1 LSKSNR
7 DVGIA
12 ALRADGV
19 SPEEAIGRAAA
30 AVGLIEMPM
39 AVASSDVARLVGGY
53 GIRGQGS
60 GGKAQGT
67 SGVRSQACRPSSTSS
82 SAASASS
89 SPTASPHI
97 APTALT
103 SSSRPRSNSRST

>member
-1 LSKSNR
+1 VHHPLILAPSGEKLSKSNR

-39 AVASSDVARLVGGY
+39 AVASSDVARLVGG
-53 GIRGQGS
+53 
-60 GGKAQGT
+60 
-67 SGVRSQACRPSSTSS
+67 
-82 SAASASS
+82 
-89 SPTASPHI
+89 
-97 APTALT
+97 
-103 SSSRPRSNSRST
+103 